1 MEVDLAADP
10 LLPGVGWTWLTD
22 ALDAQDAGYRAIGGT
37 ITQTMSTR
45 FGELAGPPATGDV
58 EIRASWTPTGVDLAA
73 HLDAWC
79 TLLASTAG
87 LPPPPPAES
96 AAPLPAGQPTRGG
109 AGGGTRSTRALGL
122 SGDRRTTP
130 APSGRR
136 KPYGKRHAAPA
147 VGAVGALGRG
157 DRAHRRRVRAADR
170 REGTPEPVATPDQL
184 AEVVARFA
192 GGAGP
197 VALDAE
203 RASGYRYSQRA
214 YLVQLRRA
222 GAGTA
227 LIDPLPLPDLSTLD
241 AAIAETEWVL
251 HAANQDLPCLA
262 ELGLRPRR
270 LFDTELAARL
280 AGFERVG
287 LAALTEQLL
296 GFSLEK
302 HHSAADW
309 SSRPLPES
317 WLTYAA
323 LDVELLTD
331 LRDALDAELVRQG
344 KSEWAAEEFAALV
357 ASGTRPPRVRA
368 EPWRRT
374 SGIHRVRGARAQA
387 RVRSL
392 WYARDQIA
400 ARRDSAPGRVLPD
413 SAIVAAAELD
423 PRDEKALLTLPGFG
437 GRSVRRLART
447 WLAALDD
454 ARQLPDDACR
464 WRRPWRAPP
473 PAAPVGR
480 TGPGCRRPADPL
492 PGGGVAGG
500 RRAQPAPGEPDLAR
514 HHPPGRLAAPRGDH
528 RGHRRRGPA
537 RPPRPRL
544 ADHPP

>member
-1 MEVDLAADP
+1 M
-10 LLPGVGWTWLTD
+10 TD
-22 ALDAQDAGYRAIGGT
+22 EPPQRRRA
-37 ITQTMSTR
+37 
-45 FGELAGPPATGDV
+45 
-58 EIRASWTPTGVDLAA
+58 
-73 HLDAWC
+73 
-79 TLLASTAG
+79 
-87 LPPPPPAES
+87 AES
-96 AAPLPAGQPTRGG
+96 RTGIDAPHPPSARPEPVAEGAEPTADGPVPL
-109 AGGGTRSTRALGL
+109 T
-122 SGDRRTTP
+122 
-130 APSGRR
+130 AP
-136 KPYGKRHAAPA
+136 
-147 VGAVGALGRG
+147 
-157 DRAHRRRVRAADR
+157 
-170 REGTPEPVATPDQL
+170 REGTPQPAATSGELD
-184 AEVVARFA
+184 EVVARFA
-192 GGAGP
+192 AGTGP

-222 GAGTA
+222 GSGTA
-227 LIDPLPLPDLSTLD
+227 LIDPLPLPDLTPLD
-241 AAIAETEWVL
+241 LVIGEAEWVL
-251 HAANQDLPCLA
+251 HAASQDLPCLA

-323 LDVELLTD
+323 LDVEMLVD
-331 LRDALDAELVRQG
+331 LRDALDEELARQG
-344 KSEWAAEEFAALV
+344 KSGWAAEEFAALV
-357 ASGTRPPRVRA
+357 RTGARPPKVRA

-400 ARRDSAPGRVLPD
+400 ARRDAAPGRVLPD

-423 PRDEKALLTLPGFG
+423 PKDEKTLLTLPGFG

-454 ARQLPDDACR
+454 ARQLADDAL
-464 WRRPWRAPP
+464 PVAPTVEGPP
-473 PAAPVGR
+473 PPHRWAERDPVAAAR
-480 TGPGCRRPADPL
+480 
-492 PGGGVAGG
+492 
-500 RRAQPAPGEPDLAR
+500 LAR
-514 HHPPGRLAAPRGDH
+514 CREVVVRIAATHNLPPENLIAPDSIRRVAWVPPEEVTDVTVAETLRGFNA
-528 RGHRRRGPA
+528 REWQISLLLPA
-537 RPPRPRL
+537 LTESLTDPPPT
-544 ADHPP
+544 P

>member
-1 MEVDLAADP
+1 MTDEPPLPRRAAANRTGDTPYPPTIRSGDTDVDP
-10 LLPGVGWTWLTD
+10 T
-22 ALDAQDAGYRAIGGT
+22 AGG
-37 ITQTMSTR
+37 
-45 FGELAGPPATGDV
+45 PATTRRDAEGGP
-58 EIRASWTPTGVDLAA
+58 TPL
-73 HLDAWC
+73 
-79 TLLASTAG
+79 TAPG
-87 LPPPPPAES
+87 EGTP
-96 AAPLPAGQPTRGG
+96 QPV
-109 AGGGTRSTRALGL
+109 
-122 SGDRRTTP
+122 TTP
-130 APSGRR
+130 A
-136 KPYGKRHAAPA
+136 
-147 VGAVGALGRG
+147 
-157 DRAHRRRVRAADR
+157 
-170 REGTPEPVATPDQL
+170 EL

-192 GGAGP
+192 QGTGP

-227 LIDPLPLPDLSTLD
+227 LIDPLPLPELTSLD
-241 AAIAETEWVL
+241 EAIGAAEWVL
-251 HAANQDLPCLA
+251 HAASQDLPCLA

-287 LAALTEQLL
+287 LAALTENLL

-323 LDVELLTD
+323 LDVELLVE
-331 LRDALDAELVRQG
+331 LRNALDAELTRQG
-344 KSEWAAEEFAALV
+344 KAEWAAEEFAALV
-357 ASGTRPPRVRA
+357 RNGARAPRVRA
-368 EPWRRT
+368 DPWRRT

-400 ARRDSAPGRVLPD
+400 ARRDAAPGRVLPD

-423 PRDEKALLTLPGFG
+423 PRDEKTLLTLPGFG

-454 ARQLPDDACR
+454 ARELPAEALPVAPAVEGPPPPHRWAERDPVAAARLSRCR
-464 WRRPWRAPP
+464 EVVVGTAGAHTLPPENLIAPDSIRRLAWVPPEEITEGAVAETLRGLGAREWQIALLQPDLTRALAGPP
-473 PAAPVGR
+473 PAG
-480 TGPGCRRPADPL
+480 T
-492 PGGGVAGG
+492 
-500 RRAQPAPGEPDLAR
+500 
-514 HHPPGRLAAPRGDH
+514 
-528 RGHRRRGPA
+528 
-537 RPPRPRL
+537 
-544 ADHPP
+544 

>member
-1 MEVDLAADP
+1 MTDEPPLRRRAAESRPGEVSADP
-10 LLPGVGWTWLTD
+10 TSALPEP
-22 ALDAQDAGYRAIGGT
+22 ADAGTETEPG
-37 ITQTMSTR
+37 
-45 FGELAGPPATGDV
+45 
-58 EIRASWTPTGVDLAA
+58 AA
-73 HLDAWC
+73 VPL
-79 TLLASTAG
+79 TA
-87 LPPPPPAES
+87 P
-96 AAPLPAGQPTRGG
+96 
-109 AGGGTRSTRALGL
+109 
-122 SGDRRTTP
+122 
-130 APSGRR
+130 
-136 KPYGKRHAAPA
+136 
-147 VGAVGALGRG
+147 
-157 DRAHRRRVRAADR
+157 
-170 REGTPEPVATPDQL
+170 REGTPAPVATPAEL
-184 AEVVARFA
+184 NEVVARFA
-192 GGAGP
+192 GGTGP

-214 YLVQLRRA
+214 YLVQLRRG

-227 LIDPLPLPDLSTLD
+227 LIDPLPLPDLSALD
-241 AAIAETEWVL
+241 EAIAETEWVL
-251 HAANQDLPCLA
+251 HAASQDLACLA

-323 LDVELLTD
+323 LDVELLVD
-331 LRDALDAELVRQG
+331 LRDALDEELARQG
-344 KSEWAAEEFAALV
+344 KSGWAAEEFDALV
-357 ASGTRPPRVRA
+357 RNGARPPRVRA

-400 ARRDSAPGRVLPD
+400 ARRDAAPGRVLPD

-423 PRDEKALLTLPGFG
+423 PKDEKTLLTLPGFG

-454 ARQLPDDACR
+454 ARQLPDDAL
-464 WRRPWRAPP
+464 PVSPTVEGPP
-473 PAAPVGR
+473 PPHRWAERDPVAA
-480 TGPGCRRPADPL
+480 
-492 PGGGVAGG
+492 
-500 RRAQPAPGEPDLAR
+500 
-514 HHPPGRLAAPRGDH
+514 GRLARAREVVVGTAGPHRLPAENLIAPDSIR
-528 RGHRRRGPA
+528 
-537 RPPRPRL
+537 RL
-544 ADHPP
+544 AWQPPEEITDDTVAEALRAFGAREWQIGLLLPALTEALRTPQQ

>member
-1 MEVDLAADP
+1 MTDEPPLRRRAAES
-10 LLPGVGWTWLTD
+10 
-22 ALDAQDAGYRAIGGT
+22 R
-37 ITQTMSTR
+37 
-45 FGELAGPPATGDV
+45 TGD
-58 EIRASWTPTGVDLAA
+58 EPRHTP
-73 HLDAWC
+73 
-79 TLLASTAG
+79 
-87 LPPPPPAES
+87 S
-96 AAPLPAGQPTRGG
+96 AAPEPPGAGPEPTGG
-109 AGGGTRSTRALGL
+109 APVPLT
-122 SGDRRTTP
+122 
-130 APSGRR
+130 AP
-136 KPYGKRHAAPA
+136 
-147 VGAVGALGRG
+147 
-157 DRAHRRRVRAADR
+157 
-170 REGTPEPVATPDQL
+170 REGTPQPVATEAEL

-192 GGAGP
+192 AGTGP

-222 GAGTA
+222 GAGTV

-241 AAIAETEWVL
+241 AAIADAEWVL
-251 HAANQDLPCLA
+251 HAASQDLPCLA

-323 LDVELLTD
+323 LDVELLVD
-331 LRDALDAELVRQG
+331 LRDALDLELARQG
-344 KSEWAAEEFAALV
+344 KSAWAAEEFAASIR
-357 ASGTRPPRVRA
+357 AGARPPRVRA

-400 ARRDSAPGRVLPD
+400 ARRDAAPGRVLPD

-423 PRDEKALLTLPGFG
+423 PKDEKTLLTLPGFG

-454 ARQLPDDACR
+454 ARQLPDDAL
-464 WRRPWRAPP
+464 PVAPAVEGPP
-473 PAAPVGR
+473 PPHRWAERDPVAA
-480 TGPGCRRPADPL
+480 
-492 PGGGVAGG
+492 
-500 RRAQPAPGEPDLAR
+500 
-514 HHPPGRLAAPRGDH
+514 GRLARCREVVIRIAAAHTLPPENLIAPDSIR
-528 RGHRRRGPA
+528 
-537 RPPRPRL
+537 RL
-544 ADHPP
+544 AWTPPDEITEDTVAETLRGFGAREWQLTLLLPELTPALLPPAPPAN